1 MLTNDLRTIIG
12 SQVLLQKWES
22 LIAIGSSHLVGFTKQ
37 HVLIFLVFLAVVV
50 LATRVLFHERADY
63 LNCQMVGPR

>member
-50 LATRVLFHERADY
+50 LATSVI
-63 LNCQMVGPR
+63 P